1 MQRKKNIARIL
12 LMVAFMFTIVFQF
25 VHSYEHIF
33 SSSTYEKEH
42 SSHAH
47 FHEKRSDNGHTLQLK
62 EHHGQLEK
70 CFACDVII
78 TPYIQAD
85 IMEVDF
91 VNFELSQ
98 KVQDLA
104 ILEFIPLSH
113 VYYSLR
119 APPANV

>member
-25 VHSYEHIF
+25 IHSYEHVL
-33 SSSTYEKEH
+33 SSVTYEKEH
-42 SSHAH
+42 ASHAH
-47 FHEKRSDNGHTLQLK
+47 FHEKRNDNGNVLQLK
-62 EHHGQLEK
+62 SYHSQLDK

-85 IMEVDF
+85 ILEVDF
-91 VNFELSQ
+91 INFELSQ

-104 ILEFIPLSH
+104 VLEFTPLSH
-113 VYYSLR
+113 VYFSLR
-119 APPANV
+119 APPAIV